1 MAIVDQTATQS
12 NSDSQTITQSGCTD
26 CRASNDSLFNQENQ
40 ADQDGLAVA
49 VAASGNVTVV
59 QKGGVSAAEDGIDA
73 ESNAVAVAKV
83 NQDVEQNNE
92 FSQSITQEFPE
103 TLAQPVEPE
112 NAQEAAT
119 IAVALSDEVS
129 VKQEGD
135 VSAGEDGVKGISS
148 AVAVAIVDQ
157 TSNQYIEQFASTA
170 AVAISDKVDVSVSG
184 NVNAGDDGVVGV
196 SSAVA
201 IAEGGSS
208 PIDMAAL
215 EERYQGQALDQLSLP
230 TDLDALAVA
239 VADEVNVTTYGNIS
253 AGGSGVVAVSF
264 AKARAEGDNAAAIA
278 VSDDVNVQVNGNI
291 WAQKTGIFAASI
303 ADADLAVNS
312 RSSGRATSR
321 LASIMAR

>member
-1 MAIVDQTATQS
+1 M
-12 NSDSQTITQSGCTD
+12 
-26 CRASNDSLFNQENQ
+26 
-40 ADQDGLAVA
+40 
-49 VAASGNVTVV
+49 
-59 QKGGVSAAEDGIDA
+59 
-73 ESNAVAVAKV
+73 
-83 NQDVEQNNE
+83 
-92 FSQSITQEFPE
+92 
-103 TLAQPVEPE
+103 EPE

-148 AVAVAIVDQ
+148 AVAVAVVDQ

-184 NVNAGDDGVVGV
+184 NVYAGDDGVVGV

-303 ADADLAVNS
+303 ADADAGGQFEIERQGDVTVSVNNGTVTGGYGYYGIVVLGGDQNVITVGQVGDGHLA
-312 RSSGRATSR
+312 
-321 LASIMAR
+321 